1 MGCQP
6 SKETKAPARN
16 GGAVHET
23 QNQAFSAEGAKARK
37 PSVTN
42 MALPPIPGGAAAS
55 EDGPDMYI
63 ALYDYDAR
71 TEDDLTF
78 RKGDKVRVLNN
89 ADGDWWQAQ
98 LTTSPKK
105 GYIPSNYV
113 AKAQS
118 IEAEDWFHGR
128 IKRQEAEKIL
138 LQRGAHGGFL
148 LRESESTPGE
158 YSLSVRDGDNVKHY
172 RIRTLDGGCEFPRGT
187 RCAQRKKERKEKK
200 DEGCVFG
207 FFLAFLY

>member
-6 SKETKAPARN
+6 SKEESPPPK
-16 GGAVHET
+16 GGKTAANT
-23 QNQAFSAEGAKARK
+23 QQTNNAAFSKDTRK
-37 PSVTN
+37 PSVTS
-42 MALPPIPGGAAAS
+42 MPLPPPPGAAPA
-55 EDGPDMYI
+55 EDGPDVYI

-78 RKGDKVRVLNN
+78 RKGDKLRVLNS

-98 LTTSPKK
+98 LVGASKK

-113 AKAQS
+113 AKSQS

-138 LQRGAHGGFL
+138 LHRGAHGSYL

-158 YSLSVRDGDNVKHY
+158 YSLSVREGDNVKHY
-172 RIRTLDGGCEFPRGT
+172 RIRTLDEGG
-187 RCAQRKKERKEKK
+187 
-200 DEGCVFG
+200 
-207 FFLAFLY
+207 

>member
-1 MGCQP
+1 MGNCASSDNGSTDTSRSAGMKQSNP
-6 SKETKAPARN
+6 S
-16 GGAVHET
+16 
-23 QNQAFSAEGAKARK
+23 FSAEGAKARK

-42 MALPPIPGGAAAS
+42 MALPPIPGAPAAA

-113 AKAQS
+113 AKVQS

-138 LQRGAHGGFL
+138 LQRSVNGGFL

-172 RIRTLDGGCEFPRGT
+172 KIKTMDDGGESCPS
-187 RCAQRKKERKEKK
+187 
-200 DEGCVFG
+200 
-207 FFLAFLY
+207 